1 MLRKLEKTRDVP
13 LQLKEAADATAYVLK
28 MRVMEPVNDVNTEAV
43 TAFIQFLRASNAVQD
58 ETWYNGEYLGRRIT
72 VTLMKQALQHLRV
85 PLGGKTNKGDLGHLL
100 TQNLYNTEPLD
111 SEGDTDMA
119 LSVLNK
125 WFMAPIKGEAT
136 KGLREGLANE
146 AEVLRLGCE
155 KQFTL

>member
-1 MLRKLEKTRDVP
+1 M
-13 LQLKEAADATAYVLK
+13 
-28 MRVMEPVNDVNTEAV
+28 
-43 TAFIQFLRASNAVQD
+43 I
-58 ETWYNGEYLGRRIT
+58 
-72 VTLMKQALQHLRV
+72 KQALLQLRV
-85 PLGGKTNKGDLGHLL
+85 PLGGRTSKAELGQLL
-100 TQNLYNTEPLD
+100 TQNLDKTQPLNND
-111 SEGDTDMA
+111 SDTDMA